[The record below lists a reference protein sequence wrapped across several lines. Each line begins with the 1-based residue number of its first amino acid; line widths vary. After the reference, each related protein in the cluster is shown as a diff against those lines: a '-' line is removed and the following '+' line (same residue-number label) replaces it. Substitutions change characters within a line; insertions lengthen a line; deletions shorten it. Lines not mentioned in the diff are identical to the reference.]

1 MRNDLPTGT
10 VTLLLTDIE
19 GSTRL
24 LNRLGAE
31 GYALAQHEHREV
43 LRQAFQANNGVE
55 VDTQGDAFFYAFP
68 TPADCL
74 RGAVAAQ
81 RDLEKFPFSHGSTV
95 RVRMGMHTG
104 EPQRTEEGYVGVAV
118 NTAARISAVGHGGQ
132 ILLSSATA
140 DLLTTALAE
149 DEITLQ
155 DMGEHRLKDLEDLQ
169 RLHQVV
175 IPELNSDFPP
185 LRTQQTRPNN
195 LPVPPTRFVGRAA
208 EVADIRDQLL
218 DPSVR
223 ILTLTGPG
231 GMGKSRM
238 AIRVATELLHSFEDG
253 AFFVSL
259 APIRHPR
266 LVIPAIAR
274 ALEIREGGGKSLL
287 ETLEEELRERELL
300 LVLDNFEHVR
310 GAARDLAGLMSRCP
324 GLKVLITSREVLR
337 LSGEHGYPVPPL
349 ELPPPRAKLGVAA
362 LSEFAAIRM
371 FCDRAETADPHF
383 ALNENNAQT
392 VVDICR
398 RLDGLPL
405 AMELAAARLRSMS
418 VEELL
423 EALAARLSVLTDGA
437 VDLPERQQT
446 LRDAIAW
453 SFELLDEEE
462 QRLCRRLSV
471 FAGGCD
477 PDVAESV
484 CAPEANAEVIKM
496 LDELA
501 AKSLLGITFRP
512 AGEGGAQEVG
522 ENLPRYT
529 MLETIREYAH
539 EQLEDAGEGQDFRAR
554 HRDWCIGLAEQAEP
568 NLRGSDAET
577 WMAAL
582 ERDHDN
588 LRAALTRCFERGAT
602 DSEQGLHMANALMN
616 FWYEQGHVSEMRDW
630 LERGLDAAPTAP
642 ASERAR
648 SLYGVAGMARHQ
660 GHLEEAE
667 IFGEDALALYR
678 EAEDQAGVA
687 RVLGELGAIAQRKGQ
702 NDRSEVLL
710 RESLDI
716 LRHIDDPERLS
727 FTLVALGALQ
737 HIQGRLD
744 EAAENYRESLDIG
757 RQRGDKHA
765 AATAL
770 VNLGEIAQ
778 LKGDPG
784 EARSLFCES
793 LSLYHQ
799 LHMDIAIAYSL
810 EVLAGI
816 DIAEGRADS
825 AVKLF
830 GAADALRELTGT
842 PVESFNL
849 ERYQQDMAAARAAL
863 SEEDYGAAWRTGR
876 GLTPEEAVTLAL
888 SGDSAGSK

>member
-1 MRNDLPTGT
+1 MRDDLPTGT

-43 LRQAFQANNGVE
+43 LRKAFHDHNGVE

-68 TPADCL
+68 TPQEGM

-81 RDLEKFPFSHGSTV
+81 RNLETYPFTHGTAV

-104 EPQRTEEGYVGVAV
+104 EPQRTEEGYVGVPV

-132 ILLSSATA
+132 ILLSSVTA
-140 DLLTTALAE
+140 DLLTTAIAE
-149 DEITLQ
+149 DDITLR
-155 DMGEHRLKDLEDLQ
+155 DMGEHRLKDLDDLQ

-175 IPELNSDFPP
+175 IPELNSDFAPI
-185 LRTQQTRPNN
+185 RTQQTRPNN

-208 EVADIRDQLL
+208 EVAEIRDQLL

-238 AIRVATELLHSFEDG
+238 AIRVAAELLHSFEDG

-274 ALEIREGGGKSLL
+274 ALEIREGGGKSLP
-287 ETLEEELRERELL
+287 ETLEEELKDRELL

-310 GAARDLAGLMSRCP
+310 SAARDLAGLMSRCP
-324 GLKVLITSREVLR
+324 GLKALITSREVLR
-337 LSGEHGYPVPPL
+337 LSGEHDYPVPPL
-349 ELPPPRAKLGVAA
+349 ALPPPRTSMNPEA
-362 LSEFAAIRM
+362 LSTFAAIRL
-371 FCDRAETADPHF
+371 FCDRAEIADPEFELTEH
-383 ALNENNAQT
+383 NAQT
-392 VVDICR
+392 VVDVCR

-405 AMELAAARLRSMS
+405 AMELAAARLRTMS
-418 VEELL
+418 ADELL
-423 EALAARLSVLTDGA
+423 DALAARLSVLTDGA

-453 SFELLDEEE
+453 SFELLDDNE
-462 QRLCRRLSV
+462 QVLCRRLSV

-477 PDVAESV
+477 ADVAESV
-484 CAPEANAEVIKM
+484 CAPEGDAEVIKM
-496 LDELA
+496 LDSLA

-512 AGEGGAQEVG
+512 TGEGSTLELG
-522 ENLPRYT
+522 ENVPRYT
-529 MLETIREYAH
+529 MLETIREYAR
-539 EQLEDAGEGQDFRAR
+539 EQLEDAGEWPDFRAR
-554 HRDWCIGLAEQAEP
+554 HRDWCVDLAGRAEP
-568 NLRGSDAET
+568 NLRGSDAEF
-577 WMAAL
+577 WMAVL

-588 LRAALTRCFERGAT
+588 LRAALSRCFERGS
-602 DSEQGLHMANALMN
+602 DDPEQGLRMANALMN
-616 FWYEQGHVSEMRDW
+616 FWYEHGHVSEMRDW
-630 LERGLDAAPTAP
+630 LEQGLEAAPS
-642 ASERAR
+642 ASESVRAR
-648 SLYGVAGMARHQ
+648 ALYGVAGMARHQ

-667 IFGEDALALYR
+667 IFAEDALALYR
-678 EAEDQAGVA
+678 DVGNQGGIA
-687 RVLGELGAIAQRKGQ
+687 RVLGELGAILQRKGQ
-702 NDRSEVLL
+702 NDRSEQCL
-710 RESLDI
+710 REALEI
-716 LRHIDDPERLS
+716 LRGIDDPERLS
-727 FTLVALGALQ
+727 FTLVTLGVLQ

-770 VNLGEIAQ
+770 VNLGEVAQ
-778 LKGDPG
+778 LQGDM
-784 EARSLFCES
+784 EKARSLFCES

-816 DIAEGRADS
+816 DIAEGRATS
-825 AVKLF
+825 ALQLF
-830 GAADALRELTGT
+830 GAADSLRELTGT
-842 PVESFNL
+842 PVESFNQ
-849 ERYQQDMAAARAAL
+849 ERYQQDMEAARTAL
-863 SEEDYGAAWRTGR
+863 VEAEFSAAWNTGR
-876 GLTPEEAVTLAL
+876 ELTPEEAVKLAL
-888 SGDSAGSK
+888 SGVSAGSN